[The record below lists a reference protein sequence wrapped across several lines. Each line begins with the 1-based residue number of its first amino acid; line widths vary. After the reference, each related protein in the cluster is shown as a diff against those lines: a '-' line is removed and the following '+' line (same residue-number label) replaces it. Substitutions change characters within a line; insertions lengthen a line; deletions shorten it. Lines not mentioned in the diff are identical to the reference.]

1 VAAVVAALV
10 AAPVAAENHF
20 EDIVKLEV
28 RPGWTQSDGTQIAA
42 LRMSLAPGWKTYWR
56 APGDTGIPPQFFW
69 QGSSNINDVQI
80 SWPTP
85 SIFYL
90 SGLRSIGYQDELVI
104 PLEIKPNEPGK
115 QIRIKGEIDV
125 GVCKDV
131 CIPRTLSF
139 DQLVEAGHSKRDP
152 VIAAA
157 MASRPYSASE
167 AGVQS
172 ATCKL
177 SPIDGGLRISTT
189 IVMPSAG
196 GTEVAVIEPGD
207 PQIWASEAVTKRS
220 GKKLTASSDLI
231 HVSENAFAL
240 DRSKIRITVLG
251 GKYSVDVRG
260 CTPS

>member
-1 VAAVVAALV
+1 MFI
-10 AAPVAAENHF
+10 AAPVAAQSDF
-20 EDIVKLEV
+20 QDIVKLEV
-28 RPGWTQSDGTQIAA
+28 RPGWAQADGTQIAA

-69 QGSSNINDVQI
+69 QGSENISNVKI

-104 PLEIKPNEPGK
+104 PLEIKPKEPGK

-139 DQLVEAGHSKRDP
+139 DQQVAAGHSQRDP
-152 VIAAA
+152 IIAAA
-157 MASRPYSASE
+157 MASQPYSAAE

-172 ATCKL
+172 ATCEL

-189 IVMPSAG
+189 IVMPYAG

-207 PQIWASEAVTKRS
+207 PQIWASEAVTERS
-220 GKKLTASSDLI
+220 GKTLTASSDLV
-231 HVSENAFAL
+231 HVNDGAFAL